1 MSGAFVVD
9 TAQLLA
15 LCSTPVGGL
24 APEQMSRG
32 TSASWKVF
40 LGDFLPDHSSVLA
53 PWEARAVPILALPD
67 YRLLLQAGYYLGATL
82 WAWGL
87 QLMEQH
93 SQSTMLVGVAFGVL
107 LALALIGIT
116 TFFVYRKFS
125 QLGEYPDPG
134 SRAGGGGLGRVGR
147 CGSLALCCELRFRE
161 RLSSP

>member
-93 SQSTMLVGVAFGVL
+93 SQSTMVT
-107 LALALIGIT
+107 I
-116 TFFVYRKFS
+116 
-125 QLGEYPDPG
+125 
-134 SRAGGGGLGRVGR
+134 SRAPGDGGSWDPWPVPAVAAPGPSLWPLGGAGWASWWP
-147 CGSLALCCELRFRE
+147 C
-161 RLSSP
+161 